1 MGTQKVLFFSIFC
14 FTVLVFLV
22 ISWEPNTNSLIAQY
36 LLTIQSI
43 QRGLHTKLS
52 DALRAIQED
61 GLRASL
67 ILTAFSFVY
76 GVLHA
81 AGPGHGKVIIS
92 TYLLSHESQLRRGI
106 ALSFAAALT
115 QGLTAVVIVFFAFE
129 VMKLSMAQTRGIVNH
144 VEVVSFAMVALVGFY
159 ITCMQAQSLRRKIY
173 ISGKGIDNCAD
184 GSEKC
189 DHHHGPGASEL
200 EKELSLRSFI
210 GIILSI
216 GIRPCSG
223 AVIVLL
229 LAFSLG
235 HMAAGLFAV
244 LAMSLGTAIAIALL
258 AAFSVYFRRTA
269 QRIVQS
275 KHDTR
280 HLVAVI
286 PTTLGI
292 LGGVLIF
299 IFGLSF
305 FISALTAPAHPFR

>member
-1 MGTQKVLFFSIFC
+1 MGKQKVLLFSIFC
-14 FTVLVFLV
+14 LTVLAFLV
-22 ISWEPNTNSLIAQY
+22 ISWEPNTNSLIARY
-36 LLTIQSI
+36 FLTIQSI
-43 QRGLHTKLS
+43 QRGLHIKLS
-52 DALRAIQED
+52 DALRAIQID
-61 GLRASL
+61 GFRASI

-106 ALSFAAALT
+106 ALSVAAALT
-115 QGLTAVVIVFFAFE
+115 QGLTAVVIVSFAFWL
-129 VMKLSMAQTRGIVNH
+129 MKLSMVQTRGIVNH
-144 VEVVSFAMVALVGFY
+144 VEEVSFAMVALVGFY

-173 ISGKGIDNCAD
+173 ISGKAIDNCAD

-189 DHHHGPGASEL
+189 DHHHGLGVSEL

-235 HMAAGLFAV
+235 HVAAGLFAV

-280 HLVAVI
+280 HLVGVI
-286 PTTLGI
+286 PTILSI
-292 LGGVLIF
+292 LGGGLIF

>member
-1 MGTQKVLFFSIFC
+1 MGKQKVLLFSIFC
-14 FTVLVFLV
+14 LTVLAFLV
-22 ISWEPNTNSLIAQY
+22 ISWEPNTNSLIARY
-36 LLTIQSI
+36 FLTIQSI
-43 QRGLHTKLS
+43 QRGLHIKLS
-52 DALRAIQED
+52 DALRAIQID
-61 GLRASL
+61 GFRASI

-115 QGLTAVVIVFFAFE
+115 QGLTAVVIVFFAFWL
-129 VMKLSMAQTRGIVNH
+129 MKLSMVQTRGIVNH
-144 VEVVSFAMVALVGFY
+144 VEVVSFAMIAVVGFY

-173 ISGKGIDNCAD
+173 ISGKAIDNCAD

-189 DHHHGPGASEL
+189 DHHHGLGVSEL

-235 HMAAGLFAV
+235 HVAAGLFAV

-275 KHDTR
+275 RHDTR
-280 HLVAVI
+280 HLVGVI
-286 PTTLGI
+286 PTIFGI
-292 LGGVLIF
+292 LGGGLIF

>member
-1 MGTQKVLFFSIFC
+1 MGAQKGLFFSIFC
-14 FTVLVFLV
+14 FAVLAFILICWNPDINNVIARYLV
-22 ISWEPNTNSLIAQY
+22 
-36 LLTIQSI
+36 TIQSI
-43 QRGLHTKLS
+43 QRGLHANLS
-52 DALRAIQED
+52 DALRAIQID
-61 GLRASL
+61 GFRASI

-115 QGLTAVVIVFFAFE
+115 QGLTAMVIVFLAFWF
-129 VMKLSMAQTRGIVNH
+129 MKLSMVQTRGIVNH
-144 VEVVSFAMVALVGFY
+144 VEVLSFAMVALVGFY

-173 ISGKGIDNCAD
+173 LSRKAIDNCAG
-184 GSEKC
+184 GSKKC
-189 DHHHGPGASEL
+189 DHHHGPGANEL

-235 HMAAGLFAV
+235 HVAAGLFAV

-269 QRIVQS
+269 QRIVES
-275 KHDTR
+275 RHDTR
-280 HLVAVI
+280 HLVGVI
-286 PTTLGI
+286 PTIFGI
-292 LGGVLIF
+292 LGGGLIF

>member
-1 MGTQKVLFFSIFC
+1 MGTQKVLFFCIFC
-14 FTVLVFLV
+14 FAVLVFLV
-22 ISWEPNTNSLIAQY
+22 ILWEPNTNSLIARY

-43 QRGLHTKLS
+43 QRGLHANLS
-52 DALRAIQED
+52 DALRAIQID
-61 GLRASL
+61 GFRASI
-67 ILTAFSFVY
+67 ILSAFSFVY

-115 QGLTAVVIVFFAFE
+115 QGLSAMVIVFFAFWL
-129 VMKLSMAQTRGIVNH
+129 MKLSMVQTRGIVNH

-173 ISGKGIDNCAD
+173 LSRKAIDNCAD
-184 GSEKC
+184 GSKKC
-189 DHHHGPGASEL
+189 DHQHGPGANAL
-200 EKELSLRSFI
+200 EQELSLRSFI

-235 HMAAGLFAV
+235 HVAAGLFAV

-286 PTTLGI
+286 PTALGI

>member
-22 ISWEPNTNSLIAQY
+22 MWWEPNTNILIDRY

-43 QRGLHTKLS
+43 QRGLHARLS
-52 DALRAIQED
+52 DALRAIQAD
-61 GLRASL
+61 GLWASI
-67 ILTAFSFVY
+67 ILTVFSFVY

-115 QGLTAVVIVFFAFE
+115 QGLTAVVIVSFAFE
-129 VMKLSMAQTRGIVNH
+129 LMKLSMVQTRGIVNH
-144 VEVVSFAMVALVGFY
+144 VEVVSFAMIALVGFY
-159 ITCMQAQSLRRKIY
+159 ITCMQAQSLRRKVY
-173 ISGKGIDNCAD
+173 ISAKSIDNCAD
-184 GSEKC
+184 ASKKC
-189 DHHHGPGASEL
+189 DHHHGPGANEL

-235 HMAAGLFAV
+235 HVVAGLFAV

-269 QRIVQS
+269 QRIMQS
-275 KHDTR
+275 KPDTR
-280 HLVAVI
+280 HLVGVI
-286 PTTLGI
+286 PTTLCI
-292 LGGVLIF
+292 LGGGLIF

-305 FISALTAPAHPFR
+305 FISALTAPTHPFR

>member
-1 MGTQKVLFFSIFC
+1 MGTQKVLVFSIFC
-14 FTVLVFLV
+14 FAVLIFLV
-22 ISWEPNTNSLIAQY
+22 IWWEPNTNILIDRY

-43 QRGLHTKLS
+43 QRGLHIKLS
-52 DALRAIQED
+52 DALRAIQID
-61 GLRASL
+61 GFRASI

-115 QGLTAVVIVFFAFE
+115 QGLTAVVVVFFAFWLL
-129 VMKLSMAQTRGIVNH
+129 KLSMVQTRGIVNH

-173 ISGKGIDNCAD
+173 LSGKAIDNCAD
-184 GSEKC
+184 GSERC
-189 DHHHGPGASEL
+189 DHNHGPGASEL
-200 EKELSLRSFI
+200 EKELSFRSFI

-235 HMAAGLFAV
+235 HVIAGLFAV

-258 AAFSVYFRRTA
+258 ATFSVYFRRAA

-275 KHDTR
+275 RHYAKHLGDI
-280 HLVAVI
+280 I
-286 PTTLGI
+286 PIILGI
-292 LGGVLIF
+292 LGGGSIF
-299 IFGLSF
+299 ILGLSF
-305 FISALTAPAHPFR
+305 LISAVTVPAHPFR

>member
-1 MGTQKVLFFSIFC
+1 MRTQKVLFFSIFC

-22 ISWEPNTNSLIAQY
+22 ISWEPNTNSLIARY

-52 DALRAIQED
+52 DALRAIQVD
-61 GLRASL
+61 GLWASI
-67 ILTAFSFVY
+67 ILTAFSFLY

-106 ALSFAAALT
+106 TLSFAAALA
-115 QGLTAVVIVFFAFE
+115 QGLTAVVIVFFAFWL
-129 VMKLSMAQTRGIVNH
+129 MKLSMLETRGIVNH
-144 VEVVSFAMVALVGFY
+144 AEVLSFAMVALVGFY
-159 ITCMQAQSLRRKIY
+159 ITCMQVQSLRRKIN
-173 ISGKGIDNCAD
+173 ISGKAIDNWAD

-189 DHHHGPGASEL
+189 DHNHGPSANEL

-235 HMAAGLFAV
+235 HVVAGLFAV
-244 LAMSLGTAIAIALL
+244 LAMSLGTDIAIALL

-275 KHDTR
+275 KHHTR
-280 HLVAVI
+280 HLVGVI
-286 PTTLGI
+286 PIILGI
-292 LGGVLIF
+292 LGGGLIF

-305 FISALTAPAHPFR
+305 FISVLTAPAHPFR